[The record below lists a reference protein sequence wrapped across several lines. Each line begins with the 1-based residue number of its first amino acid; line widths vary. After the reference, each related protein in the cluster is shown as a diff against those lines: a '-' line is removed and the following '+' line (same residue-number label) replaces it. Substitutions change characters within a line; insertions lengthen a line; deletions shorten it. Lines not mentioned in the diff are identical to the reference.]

1 MSKSK
6 QTSQDNMRRDICA
19 PIRRNLFWLGGSLS
33 RHEVVEVLAS
43 VLSCQLDI
51 IRDDARKQRIE

>member
-6 QTSQDNMRRDICA
+6 QETQETMRREIYA
-19 PIRRNLFWLGGSLS
+19 AIRRNLFWLGGSLS

-43 VLSCQLDI
+43 VLSAQLKL
-51 IRDDARKQRIE
+51 IRDDARRQRHD